1 MQTAEG
7 TSLHPFP
14 NLCITNNIRLKS
26 CEPCRIKKKACD
38 KQEVCGRC
46 RKKGFTCVYSKNST
60 CNTAFKELKNRMK
73 ASTDSP
79 VSANPTNSN
88 GTAFTWGPDAA
99 SSSDVWPESS
109 PMKVPAIALDPTF
122 SLPERPVS
130 AQGRKRTGCDLESG
144 GSGGGVRTNLSA
156 PVSINTKLAPHLDLG
171 DTLRHSSSPSN
182 QVQFMSTPNAL
193 ESRHIVDL
201 SDLLHSSNPINSIV
215 TQPTETR
222 NNAANEIAISDDL
235 LQAVLSPTLSGS
247 TAAFLQ
253 GALSPDIS
261 TAAYMHGAL
270 SPLMAGPAMHQPSY
284 HQPTSM
290 DRPQQNSSYSLN
302 PNSSIFQ
309 DTGASNEDI
318 LTQLLSPLFT
328 ATNSSYGGNQYDS
341 MLASQSLLGMGMGPL
356 SPPMHPNPLSPGFYP
371 NPLSPTGPAI
381 SSYNMHIGNY
391 MSLSGPSFIDSSLMP
406 ASPLSYPVSPNL
418 LAGSFVDSLDM
429 FLVNGTW
436 NGAGDSMNGSLRGVS
451 GGSGTVSGG
460 GAAGAGLLGQNRY
473 QPYETAASI
482 ARGSSVGQAPYA
494 QAHARKLSV
503 VGQAAAATSANP
515 SSAITSV
522 AATENASPANVGG
535 GKKPRLWGRS
545 KEKLEKMKA
554 GQAASSG
561 VAAAAAAAVA
571 AVAGTNA
578 ATTPNSVA
586 AVLSNASSHVDGVP
600 NLGF

>member
-73 ASTDSP
+73 ASSDSP
-79 VSANPTNSN
+79 VSAHPSNSN
-88 GTAFTWGPDAA
+88 GTPFTWGPEAS
-99 SSSDVWPESS
+99 SSSDVWPEAS
-109 PMKVPAIALDPTF
+109 PMKVPAIALDPNF
-122 SLPERPVS
+122 SLPEHPAK
-130 AQGRKRTGCDLESG
+130 AQGRKQTGSDRESG
-144 GSGGGVRTNLSA
+144 GSGGGVRTNLSTS
-156 PVSINTKLAPHLDLG
+156 VSINTKLAPHLDLG
-171 DTLRHSSSPSN
+171 DTLLHSSSPST

-193 ESRHIVDL
+193 EPRHIVDL
-201 SDLLHSSNPINSIV
+201 SDLLQHSSNPINSIV
-215 TQPTETR
+215 TQPTEAR
-222 NNAANEIAISDDL
+222 NAANEIVISDDL

-270 SPLMAGPAMHQPSY
+270 SPLMAGPGMHQPSY
-284 HQPTSM
+284 HQPSSM

-309 DTGASNEDI
+309 DTAASNEDI

-328 ATNSSYGGNQYDS
+328 ATNSSYGGGQYDP

-418 LAGSFVDSLDM
+418 LAGSFVDPLDL

-436 NGAGDSMNGSLRGVS
+436 NGTGDSMNGNLRGLS

-482 ARGSSVGQAPYA
+482 ARGSTVGQGPYA
-494 QAHARKLSV
+494 RAQARKLSV
-503 VGQAAAATSANP
+503 VGHAASTNP
-515 SSAITSV
+515 ASAITSV
-522 AATENASPANVGG
+522 VATENASPANAGG

-561 VAAAAAAAVA
+561 VSAAVA
-571 AVAGTNA
+571 AATASTGTGTNA

-586 AVLSNASSHVDGVP
+586 AVISNVSSHGDSVP